1 MNIRP
6 ISLFLCFLLA
16 CSCGLAKRSVAA
28 LPIDLEV
35 AKERGVSITA
45 PQQWAQLLGR
55 MNLGSVKIRDARG
68 PERAQL
74 ESKQIGNSVR
84 YRVVAILTRGDE
96 LLLPDRRFRV
106 SDRSAMQKYFQQLP
120 EQAAYNAEERGRF
133 GLTKSQFERVFAELS
148 QPVEFSTVGKTA
160 EEILRHAEKEITTPI
175 ERLEPT
181 SSPAGKPITS
191 ELKGVSLGTTL
202 AFALRQN
209 GLMLVPE
216 QLPGQALRLTI
227 ESYDATTD
235 YWPVGWKPG
244 VLSRRAAPQL
254 FEKRNIEIKGFTL
267 TQALEALQPA
277 MRVPVIFDERV
288 LRRNQIEPS
297 ALQVVLPKKRTHL
310 KSALGKM
317 FSQARLSDELR
328 VDELDKPF
336 LWVTRFGKD
345 SPRATE

>member
-1 MNIRP
+1 MNIRH
-6 ISLFLCFLLA
+6 INLILCSLVACFG
-16 CSCGLAKRSVAA
+16 GLAKSSLAA

-68 PERAQL
+68 PERAQI
-74 ESKQIGNSVR
+74 ETKQIGNSVR
-84 YRVVAILTRGDE
+84 YRVVAILTRRDE

-133 GLTKSQFERVFAELS
+133 GLTKAQFERVFAELS
-148 QPVEFSTVGKTA
+148 QPVDFSSVGRTA
-160 EEILRHAEKEITTPI
+160 EEIFRFAEKQITTPM

-181 SSPAGKPITS
+181 ASPAGKPITS
-191 ELKGVSLGTTL
+191 ELKGLSLGTTL

-227 ESYDATTD
+227 EPYDATGD

-267 TQALEALQPA
+267 AQALTALQPA
-277 MRVPVIFDERV
+277 MQIPVIFDDKI
-288 LRRNQIEPS
+288 LLRNQIDPS
-297 ALQVVLPKKRTHL
+297 TVQVELPKKRTHL

-317 FSQARLSDELR
+317 FGQARLSDELR